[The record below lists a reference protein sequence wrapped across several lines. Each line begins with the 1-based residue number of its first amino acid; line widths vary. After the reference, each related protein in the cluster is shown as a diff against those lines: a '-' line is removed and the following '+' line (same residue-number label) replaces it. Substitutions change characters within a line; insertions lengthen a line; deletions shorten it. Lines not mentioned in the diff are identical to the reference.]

1 MCEKNEGGVTMTEP
15 KYRLSSEI
23 VKELRKMSNNKFPA
37 MHCAKALYATDGDM
51 QRALIWMETHQGWYI

>member
-1 MCEKNEGGVTMTEP
+1 MTEP

-23 VKELRKMSNNKFPA
+23 VKELRKMSNNKFSA

-51 QRALIWMETHQGWYI
+51 QRALIWMENHQGWYI